1 MKKRFKKTGFP
12 HYQIRPSG
20 QWDAYTSIVYIE
32 PFEGRNL
39 RAFGYDMYSESVRQN
54 AMAMAR
60 DKNQVTLSGKVIL
73 VQETNQDVQPGT
85 LMYSPIYEK
94 TSR

>member
-1 MKKRFKKTGFP
+1 
-12 HYQIRPSG
+12 
-20 QWDAYTSIVYIE
+20 
-32 PFEGRNL
+32 
-39 RAFGYDMYSESVRQN
+39 MYSESVRQN